1 MPHLVVDRSFVSF
14 AVAAAQIL
22 DYLCP
27 CLLLVINPFHFKF
40 AIYFININPTLYD
53 LSLRKIG
60 KKAITTNFKL
70 FWIAIRYRPTSL
82 LNLLKDFSD
91 TSLDCFRL
99 SASSSPLLPNQ
110 EDHTGS
116 ISPRLF
122 IFNSMI
128 LSRLLLSTYYSFEIV
143 IMSPANYPSPHLLS
157 IAERPSTEN
166 FPFSSAFFHS
176 DIILS
181 CHPTATTIH

>member
-1 MPHLVVDRSFVSF
+1 
-14 AVAAAQIL
+14 
-22 DYLCP
+22 
-27 CLLLVINPFHFKF
+27 LLLVINPFHLKF

-110 EDHTGS
+110 EDHNCFGWLTGS

-122 IFNSMI
+122 IFNSII

-176 DIILS
+176 HTILS
-181 CHPTATTIH
+181 SHPTATTIH